1 MNVYRMEREQL
12 LGYADAVKLRYNF
25 NYVLK
30 EKQIEV
36 IENIIAGNDTFAM
49 LPTGFGKSV
58 CYILPPLILDVVS
71 TMLCNNFEHAC
82 SRHCRKLNIIC

>member
-58 CYILPPLILDVVS
+58 CYILPPLIQNVVS
-71 TMLCNNFEHAC
+71 TMLCNKFEHAC
-82 SRHCRKLNIIC
+82 SRILNVIW